1 MIRNNDMVIYIR
13 NIYFKC
19 TIYINYI
26 YFIIFLKY
34 HKRKFY
40 WYEVNTNSYAKY
52 KIRVVFFF
60 KFLYKKEKLL
70 LTNGVNKNKKKP
82 TFSTGM
88 SST

>member
-1 MIRNNDMVIYIR
+1 MVIYIR

-60 KFLYKKEKLL
+60 KFLYDMIYDS
-70 LTNGVNKNKKKP
+70 NDIKKKNY
-82 TFSTGM
+82 FLRMGSTK
-88 SST
+88 TKKNLLFQPA